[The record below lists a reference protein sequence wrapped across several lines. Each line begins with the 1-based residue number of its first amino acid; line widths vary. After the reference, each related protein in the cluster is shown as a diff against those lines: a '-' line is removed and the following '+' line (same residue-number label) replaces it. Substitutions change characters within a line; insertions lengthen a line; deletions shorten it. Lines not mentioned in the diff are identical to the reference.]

1 MAPGDAQLRSVV
13 LVADT
18 DPTSQDIVRT
28 TCGTCG
34 LVAVS
39 ARDAATALQLAEQRQ
54 PVVAICGLR
63 LPLRSTLDLI
73 GELRRCLPDAMIIA
87 VADAHDPTLLDAGAD
102 TVLQRPLDAQVLAG
116 LIEAATP
123 TWSHDSSPPSET
135 RPRLLV
141 IEHDPQLA
149 TTMQRW
155 LAGSFQV
162 MVVGSGRRAL
172 EEIET
177 QGPPEA
183 VLSELRLPDLE
194 AADLCEA
201 LDAASPGL
209 AERTIFMTGGF
220 VADRAQT
227 FLARIPGRWL
237 HKPFNLSALRRMLAA
252 VIPPRS

>member
-1 MAPGDAQLRSVV
+1 MPPGDAQVRSVV
-13 LVADT
+13 LVADP
-18 DPTSQDIVRT
+18 DPTSHEVVRT

-34 LVAVS
+34 LVAVT
-39 ARDAATALQLAEQRQ
+39 AHDAATALQLAEQRQ
-54 PVVAICGLR
+54 PVAAICGLR
-63 LPLRSTLDLI
+63 LPLRSTLDLF

-123 TWSHDSSPPSET
+123 TWSHDSSPLTEP

-149 TTMQRW
+149 ATMQRW
-155 LAGSFQV
+155 LAGRFQV
-162 MVVGSGRRAL
+162 VVVGSGWRAL
-172 EEIET
+172 EEIKAH
-177 QGPPEA
+177 GPPDA
-183 VLSELRLPDLE
+183 ILSELRLPDLE

-201 LDAASPGL
+201 LTAASPGL
-209 AERTIFMTGGF
+209 ADRTLFMTGGF

-237 HKPFNLSALRRMLAA
+237 HKPFNLSALRRMVAA